1 MNKEAFFFSQ
11 ILSAADLLLHLSD
24 KQRNV
29 WLDPV
34 VFLPLTLAFIWIVL
48 YLPAAAADDKKGQG
62 ALRPAPND
70 FLSPILIL
78 SSRHRQRRNEDFEER
93 PQISSSLPI

>member
-34 VFLPLTLAFIWIVL
+34 FFLLLTLAFIWIVL
-48 YLPAAAADDKKGQG
+48 YLPAAADDKKDPRSIKTG
-62 ALRPAPND
+62 
-70 FLSPILIL
+70 S
-78 SSRHRQRRNEDFEER
+78 
-93 PQISSSLPI
+93 

>member
-1 MNKEAFFFSQ
+1 MNKEVFFFSQ

-29 WLDPV
+29 LLDPV
-34 VFLPLTLAFIWIVL
+34 FFLPLTLAFIWIVL

-62 ALRPAPND
+62 ALRSAPND

-78 SSRHRQRRNEDFEER
+78 SFFP
-93 PQISSSLPI
+93 PQTKKE